1 MSTSTDTDADA
12 STDSIDGIDVDG
24 IDVSYGSI
32 QVLWDLS
39 FEISEDDGIVAIVG
53 PNGAGKTTLLKVMSG
68 LHPIDSGSITVWGQ
82 DGTSLSPTD
91 IVRLGFVH
99 ASEERNL
106 FGEMSVEENLEMGAY
121 TSRENIT
128 EQKQEVFELFPI
140 LEERRSQLAEQLSGG
155 QQQMLAIGRGLMSQP
170 KILALDEPSEGL
182 APQITTRV
190 FEKIDE
196 ISEEM
201 TVLIVEQHVH
211 KALNRADRAH
221 LLENGEIVATDTGP
235 ALLESKH
242 VEEAYL

>member
-1 MSTSTDTDADA
+1 MSTDT
-12 STDSIDGIDVDG
+12 SERSSGIDGIDVDG

-39 FEISEDDGIVAIVG
+39 FRISEGDGIVAIVG
-53 PNGAGKTTLLKVMSG
+53 PNGAGKTTLLKVMSA
-68 LHPIDSGSITVWGQ
+68 LHPIDSGSITAWGE
-82 DGTSLSPTD
+82 DSASMSATD
-91 IVRLGFVH
+91 IVDAGFVH

-121 TSRENIT
+121 TNREGIGGR
-128 EQKQEVFELFPI
+128 KQEVFELFPI
-140 LEERRSQLAEQLSGG
+140 LKERRDQLARQLSGG
-155 QQQMLAIGRGLMSQP
+155 QQQMLTIGRCLMSQP

-196 ISEEM
+196 ISEEI